1 MINKMLSFVFR
12 QGKMKN
18 FNLQSPNLAKD
29 LPGKLKSVFS
39 IKYLEESA
47 CKMQY

>member
-12 QGKMKN
+12 QHKMKISN
-18 FNLQSPNLAKD
+18 HQTLLKD